1 MKLGNMILKAA
12 ALLSLALLLA
22 AVADSQM
29 NRDDPF
35 LGSKLPKG
43 ADDNIF
49 AKAKATPS
57 SVAPSSVVI
66 SKPLNPLAP
75 PDLTVTPDQ
84 QSTTCNQASFS
95 VTLTPDPSQTTV
107 TGYHDVK
114 VKITENPFGTPRTV
128 AELIL
133 VMPAAGSTVHET
145 IGFAGSSFQA
155 GQNRSTEITVY
166 VDPDNEITESNEN
179 NNILSM
185 TGVCPF

>member
-1 MKLGNMILKAA
+1 MKFGNMILKFI
-12 ALLSLALLLA
+12 ALLSLTLLLA

-35 LGSKLPKG
+35 LGSKLPKTAG
-43 ADDNIF
+43 DSVF
-49 AKAKATPS
+49 SKAKVS
-57 SVAPSSVVI
+57 SSSIVI
-66 SKPLNPLAP
+66 SEPMSPLAP
-75 PDLTVTPDQ
+75 PDLTVTPDLE
-84 QSTTCNQASFS
+84 STTCNQAAFF

-114 VKITENPFGTPRTV
+114 VKIMENPFGTPRSV
-128 AELIL
+128 AELTI

-145 IGFAGSSFQA
+145 IGFSGAAQA

-166 VDPDNEITESNEN
+166 VDPDSEIKESNEN

-185 TGVCPF
+185 TGVCQAEG